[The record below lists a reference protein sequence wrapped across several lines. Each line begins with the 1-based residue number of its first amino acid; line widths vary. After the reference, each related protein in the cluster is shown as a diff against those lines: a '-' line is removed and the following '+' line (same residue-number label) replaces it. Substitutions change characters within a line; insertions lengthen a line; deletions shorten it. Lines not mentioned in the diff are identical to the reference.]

1 MLIQKST
8 FIVIL
13 LFIVIFLYLFI
24 YYIIVNHKYSFPNY
38 CFYLVKID
46 NKIRKKI
53 YNYWVINYKIIYHYT
68 HVIYI
73 KWSIIKKNWQP
84 EKEYIAYCR
93 KQRIHS
99 FPFISDRAS
108 QNEKE
113 RLCDRVLNGPIFKW
127 DVFNG
132 RTMRNAAALVMMQLC
147 KVLIRSQYRFARVLP
162 S

>member
-46 NKIRKKI
+46 NKIRKKK

-73 KWSIIKKNWQP
+73 K
-84 EKEYIAYCR
+84 
-93 KQRIHS
+93 
-99 FPFISDRAS
+99 
-108 QNEKE
+108 
-113 RLCDRVLNGPIFKW
+113 
-127 DVFNG
+127 
-132 RTMRNAAALVMMQLC
+132 
-147 KVLIRSQYRFARVLP
+147 
-162 S
+162 